1 MQVRSPRQRGGALG
15 GAIEAIK
22 LPIMLHIV
30 LDNGTQQGLPPT
42 HVSWSRG
49 GNARNHSQHQ
59 HSHSHFLF
67 VCSVVQLQASTTF
80 VFMRHHQSLFAK
92 NTVSVGCW
100 VDSMDRTSTTIQ
112 SQNTGNLLPCGRSHH
127 HPRHVISVTSLQT
140 SGTATVSGGGGS
152 ISSSAL
158 CKQSTHNFVAC
169 NFARVWSD
177 AAAAAQFMLLN

>member
-67 VCSVVQLQASTTF
+67 ALFGCVSVASITF

-112 SQNTGNLLPCGRSHH
+112 SQNTANLLPCGRSHH

-140 SGTATVSGGGGS
+140 SGTGTVSGGGGS

>member
-59 HSHSHFLF
+59 QINTLTHTF
-67 VCSVVQLQASTTF
+67 CSSVRLCCWF

-112 SQNTGNLLPCGRSHH
+112 SQNTANLLPCGRSHH

-140 SGTATVSGGGGS
+140 SGTGTVSGGGGS

-169 NFARVWSD
+169 NFVRVWSG